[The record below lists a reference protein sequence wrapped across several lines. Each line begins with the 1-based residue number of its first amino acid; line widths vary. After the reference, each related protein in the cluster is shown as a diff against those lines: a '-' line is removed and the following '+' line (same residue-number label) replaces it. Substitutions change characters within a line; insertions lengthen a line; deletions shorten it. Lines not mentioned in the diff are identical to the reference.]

1 MNIFTF
7 VTFIRG
13 AHPALLRELEQQIAK
28 ADDYLDPLL
37 LVYGALASET
47 TTASEQRIVSFLLS
61 RLEQAPTN
69 TTILVHFIHALGN
82 TGSYY
87 ALDTIV
93 SYLNHSIV
101 QVQLVSISAMRK
113 LINNALVED
122 MLLVLLQATPVSIDH
137 AAAITETLIAGYKY
151 LDEKEIDYTPSLNLQ
166 KALVATTLQLGD
178 VELAKI
184 VLSFVE
190 NFNNHNTEKLAN
202 VLEQVI
208 AAGSVEERGRRGTDW
223 DESNSDYD
231 IVASNDSRVAD
242 VRNYPSHQAYIY
254 SKTLGTSKANIK
266 IGAGV
271 FMGVTPGC
279 PNFKAFQKVVVEA
292 NVLSKSWDIAN
303 AELLIEKRDEFLH
316 AKLYFKFL
324 GNVLTDYNFESN
336 STYCYR
342 PSQTLYSTSRH
353 RLFRIK
359 FRIFVYV
366 ASLSLYLQ
374 PHVQAHLD
382 SRQEVCTN
390 TTGWRIS
397 ALAAIGPRISFDVE
411 GGVRASLLV
420 RHNITLCTCT
430 GSSKCTIMIIN
441 YNLDFLYRV
450 WLEEE

>member
-1 MNIFTF
+1 MKIFAF

-28 ADDYLDPLL
+28 ANDYLDPLL
-37 LVYGALASET
+37 LIYGALASET

-122 MLLVLLQATPVSIDH
+122 MLLALLQATPVSIDH
-137 AAAITETLIAGYKY
+137 AAAITETLIAGYRY

-178 VELAKI
+178 VELAKR

-208 AAGSVEERGRRGTDW
+208 AEGSVEERGRRGTDW
-223 DESNSDYD
+223 DVSNSDYD
-231 IVASNDSRVAD
+231 IVAPIGSRVAD
-242 VRNYPSHQAYIY
+242 VRNYPNHQAYIY
-254 SKTLGTSKANIK
+254 GKTLGTSKANIK
-266 IGAGV
+266 IGAGI

-279 PNFKAFQKVVVEA
+279 PINFKAFRKVVVEA
-292 NVLSKSWDIAN
+292 NVLSKSWDIVN
-303 AELLIEKRDEFLH
+303 GEHLIESRNGFLH
-316 AKLYFKFL
+316 AKLYFNFL
-324 GNVLTDYNFESN
+324 DNVRINDNFEGTSI
-336 STYCYR
+336 CYR
-342 PSQTLYSTSRH
+342 PSQTLYSTGRH
-353 RLFRIK
+353 RLFRIQ

-366 ASLSLYLQ
+366 ATLSFYLQ
-374 PHVQAHLD
+374 PHVEANLD
-382 SRQEVCTN
+382 ARQEVCT
-390 TTGWRIS
+390 TGSRIS
-397 ALAAIGPRISFDVE
+397 ALAAAIGPRISFDVE
-411 GGVRASLLV
+411 GGVQANLLV
-420 RHNITLCTCT
+420 RHNITFCT
-430 GSSKCTIMIIN
+430 
-441 YNLDFLYRV
+441 YRLAKRV
-450 WLEEE
+450 PQNVL